1 MAGLREKRGDRENVP
16 AGVGGRKMTLGTQTN
31 RNETRAQHRNEAEI
45 DSEKQ

>member
-1 MAGLREKRGDRENVP
+1 MTGLWEKHGDRENVP

-31 RNETRAQHRNEAEI
+31 RNETRAQCRNEAGT